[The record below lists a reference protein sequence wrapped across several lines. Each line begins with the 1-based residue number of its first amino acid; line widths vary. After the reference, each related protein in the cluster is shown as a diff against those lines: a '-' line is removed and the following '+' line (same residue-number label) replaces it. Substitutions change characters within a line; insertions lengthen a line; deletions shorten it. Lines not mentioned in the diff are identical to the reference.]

1 MDEEQNLHTLTG
13 TPLSHHLSRSKDCV
27 TMSPTSPEAEAES
40 QTGSTANVH
49 EDSNNDGILNHPPA
63 FKFALQLLFQTLSS
77 VLRHPTRKPSQYAQ
91 STLNPYLT
99 IILTFL
105 ATILKHHPTLETLER
120 SIPWAYLASIFTVV
134 PRKIMII
141 QGLMVSP
148 KHNTHNVLSDGSCLR
163 VDVRHRYL
171 RIGVYVVWNGS
182 GRKFLREGFGRVEK
196 RKRQQ
201 NGDDRREGIDRWDY

>member
-27 TMSPTSPEAEAES
+27 TMLPTSPEAEAES
-40 QTGSTANVH
+40 QTGSTASVH
-49 EDSNNDGILNHPPA
+49 EDSNNDGIPDHPPA

-105 ATILKHHPTLETLER
+105 ATILKHQPTLETLEH
-120 SIPWAYLASIFTVV
+120 SIRGHI
-134 PRKIMII
+134 
-141 QGLMVSP
+141 
-148 KHNTHNVLSDGSCLR
+148 
-163 VDVRHRYL
+163 
-171 RIGVYVVWNGS
+171 
-182 GRKFLREGFGRVEK
+182 
-196 RKRQQ
+196 
-201 NGDDRREGIDRWDY
+201 